1 MHRPARFS
9 LEKASRELASPER
22 DVYIS
27 PSAAQAS
34 ELPDRYL
41 TVFRLL
47 HRATARMAKL
57 VDAWDLKSPA
67 RKGVPVRFR
76 LRAPSK
82 IKGLRAKADANPCL
96 FLACFFTPRQL
107 LTPAASPWISAAS
120 IFARRVASIDKPSL
134 DQDILKGLAGFSVQ
148 LVLSLLEFKQD
159 WAGPGAIGLLG
170 FTN

>member
-1 MHRPARFS
+1 MQTLVCFW
-9 LEKASRELASPER
+9 LA
-22 DVYIS
+22 
-27 PSAAQAS
+27 
-34 ELPDRYL
+34 
-41 TVFRLL
+41 
-47 HRATARMAKL
+47 
-57 VDAWDLKSPA
+57 
-67 RKGVPVRFR
+67 
-76 LRAPSK
+76 
-82 IKGLRAKADANPCL
+82 
-96 FLACFFTPRQL
+96 FFTPRQL